1 MIERNIRMEL
11 LTLLGEYPV
20 VTILGP
26 RQAGK
31 STLAQSLEG
40 YGYSS
45 LEDPDTREFAA
56 KDPRA
61 FLKSLPER
69 AVIDEIQR
77 VPTLLSYIQT
87 TVDRNKRPGQYI
99 LTGSYQL
106 FLREEISQS
115 LAGRTAVL
123 HLLPLSISELEME
136 GIHFGSSWEYCF
148 TGFLPAIHARSLRP
162 VQTYAH
168 YYQTYVE
175 RDVRQLVQLK
185 DATLFQNFIRLLAGR
200 TGQIMDYASLAS
212 DTGVSPTTVK
222 NWLSILEAS
231 FIVFRLPPYFR
242 NFGKRVIKSPK
253 YYFVDV
259 GLLCYLL
266 GITKAEQVQRDPLVG
281 TIFENLVVAELMKKR
296 YNEGFLPDLYFMRDS
311 HGNEVDILFPQGN
324 GFIAVEIKS
333 AGTFSF
339 SALKG
344 LKKFRSLVPESH
356 SCLVYNGEEMLL
368 SDETRILNFRNCH
381 TIFHEP

>member
-1 MIERNIRMEL
+1 MIARTIRTEL

-45 LEDPDTREFAA
+45 LEDPDTREFATR
-56 KDPRA
+56 DPRA
-61 FLKSLPER
+61 FLRSLPER
-69 AVIDEIQR
+69 AVLDEIQR

-87 TVDRNKRPGQYI
+87 TVDKEKRPGQFI

-106 FLREEISQS
+106 LLREGISQS

-123 HLLPLSISELEME
+123 HLLPLSIAELEME
-136 GIHFGSSWEYCF
+136 GIRFPSSWEYCF

-168 YYQTYVE
+168 YYQTYLE

-281 TIFENLVVAELMKKR
+281 SIFENLVVVELMKKR
-296 YNEGFLPDLYFMRDS
+296 YNDGFLPDLYFMRDS

-324 GFIAVEIKS
+324 EFIAVEIKS

-368 SDETRILNFRNCH
+368 SDETRILNFRNCQ
-381 TIFHEP
+381 TILDVP